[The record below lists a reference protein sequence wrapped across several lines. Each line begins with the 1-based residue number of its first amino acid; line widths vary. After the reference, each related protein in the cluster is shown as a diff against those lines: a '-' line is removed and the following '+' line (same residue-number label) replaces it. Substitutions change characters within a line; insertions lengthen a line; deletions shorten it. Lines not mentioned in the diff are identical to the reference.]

1 MNVGDYMTIEELA
14 KKTVMEL
21 KSYAKKNDIDLFG
34 VSTKLEIL
42 EVIASFIPNGL
53 TNTIKEEKAPI
64 EKVAL
69 YSDRNIYWGGLGELK
84 VGYNIVSKEASEQ
97 WITRKAV
104 RIAQPEEVA
113 SYYGK

>member
-1 MNVGDYMTIEELA
+1 MKLSMEDLS

-34 VSTKLEIL
+34 VTTKIDIL
-42 EVIASFIPNGL
+42 EVIASFHPNDPK
-53 TNTIKEEKAPI
+53 KEEAKEKKQKES

-69 YSDRNIYWGGLGELK
+69 YSTRNIHWNGLGDLS
-84 VGYNIVSKEASEQ
+84 VGYNIVSKEASEKMV
-97 WITRKAV
+97 THKCV
-104 RIAQPEEVA
+104 RIASPEEVA